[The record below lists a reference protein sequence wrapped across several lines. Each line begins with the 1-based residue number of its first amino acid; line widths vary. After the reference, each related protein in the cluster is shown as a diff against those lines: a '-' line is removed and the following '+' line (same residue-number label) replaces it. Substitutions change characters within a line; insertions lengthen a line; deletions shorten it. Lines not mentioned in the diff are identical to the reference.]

1 MRPYF
6 LSKGQVQTLNLRH
19 LRVALSWSIEYVP
32 FPATLS
38 FGSSSVFW
46 NSQTLMFHGIS
57 LTSFSEPFLFTPNA
71 PTTTQSPSQPLGPE
85 SPGAASIS
93 WLRPEGLRGIYTMET
108 NDHWDYFC
116 LHLPH
121 SGDSISR
128 SLYLDNISETLVELW
143 YYHSGSPNYGF
154 LLNTLRTLFRLEYF

>member
-6 LSKGQVQTLNLRH
+6 LSKGRVQTLNLRRS
-19 LRVALSWSIEYVP
+19 RVALSWSIEYVP

-93 WLRPEGLRGIYTMET
+93 WLRPEGLRGMRLRLTTTGIISVFTYHILVILYQDLYTWIIFRKPWW
-108 NDHWDYFC
+108 NY
-116 LHLPH
+116 
-121 SGDSISR
+121 
-128 SLYLDNISETLVELW
+128 NIIIQGHPTTVSSST
-143 YYHSGSPNYGF
+143 H
-154 LLNTLRTLFRLEYF
+154 